1 MDKRRG
7 DKVVLRN
14 RRARHDYFVT
24 DTYEAGMV
32 LVGAEVKS
40 MRDARANLQDAYARV
55 VDGEVWLYG
64 MHVAPYP
71 FAHTDPPDPMRRR
84 KLLLHHKEIIEL
96 TRATE
101 EKGFTLVP
109 LEVYFDDGR
118 AKVRLGVA
126 RGKAQY
132 DKRQS
137 LAARDAQREAE
148 RAMKGW
154 RE

>member
-14 RRARHDYFVT
+14 RRARHDYFIS
-24 DTYEAGMV
+24 DIYDAGMV
-32 LVGAEVKS
+32 LVGSEVKS
-40 MRDARANLQDAYARV
+40 IRDSRANLQDAYARV
-55 VDGEVWLYG
+55 VDGEIWLYG
-64 MHVAPYP
+64 MHVSPYP

-84 KLLLHHKEIIEL
+84 KLLLHRKEIVEL
-96 TRATE
+96 ARATD

-109 LEVYFDDGR
+109 LEVYFEEGR
-118 AKVRLGVA
+118 AKVKIGVA
-126 RGKAQY
+126 RGKAHY

-137 LAARDAQREAE
+137 MAARDAQREAE